1 MKRVIDVIG
10 SGLILVLS
18 APLLLVIALAIKA
31 SSRGP
36 VLFRQERVGHY
47 GRHFTFLKFRS
58 MFLNNDHGVHKEFV
72 TKFIADEAPHP
83 PLNGNGTRIY
93 KLAVDSRITR
103 VGKFLRST
111 SLDELPQLL
120 NVLKGEM
127 SLVGPRP
134 PIPYEVAVYETW
146 HRRRVLEA
154 KPGITGLWQITGRSR
169 VKFDEMVRLDLR
181 YSATWTLWLDLKI
194 LLHTPL
200 AVIKGTGAY

>member
-1 MKRVIDVIG
+1 MLRGELKFDQFNQLSISFHLFPQDWNHDDSGSGGDRALYPDLASLDSDRRSALVMKRVIDVIG

-83 PLNGNGTRIY
+83 PLNGNGDTDIQACSGQQDHASGEV
-93 KLAVDSRITR
+93 LA
-103 VGKFLRST
+103 
-111 SLDELPQLL
+111 E
-120 NVLKGEM
+120 
-127 SLVGPRP
+127 
-134 PIPYEVAVYETW
+134 YEF
-146 HRRRVLEA
+146 
-154 KPGITGLWQITGRSR
+154 G
-169 VKFDEMVRLDLR
+169 
-181 YSATWTLWLDLKI
+181 
-194 LLHTPL
+194 
-200 AVIKGTGAY
+200 